1 VQPADI
7 MRPAVSLF
15 IKDMFKSRNMNS
27 YTRTEDTPTRVRTMR
42 EISEEMYGL
51 IAFDYESL

>member
-1 VQPADI
+1 

-27 YTRTEDTPTRVRTMR
+27 YTRTEEIPTRVRTVR